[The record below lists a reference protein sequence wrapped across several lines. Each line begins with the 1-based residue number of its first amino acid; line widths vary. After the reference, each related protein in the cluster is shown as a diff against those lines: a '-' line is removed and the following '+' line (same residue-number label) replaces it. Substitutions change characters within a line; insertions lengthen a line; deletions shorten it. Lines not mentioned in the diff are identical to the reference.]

1 MFGLAIVA
9 VGLLFLAFSLTY
21 KCVMARKQRQREAAE
36 VRLSDAWSRCTCV
49 RRLYTGCHPDDAP
62 MIALQATSIV
72 TISRHLRRWLLLGS
86 KK

>member
-36 VRLSDAWSRCTCV
+36 VRLPRPDI
-49 RRLYTGCHPDDAP
+49 HPDLNSSCQFDRLLCLCKR
-62 MIALQATSIV
+62 IA
-72 TISRHLRRWLLLGS
+72 
-86 KK
+86 